1 MTDLKHSP
9 IENIFAFLIGT
20 TIVSFGLAIFQSA
33 GLLTGGTVGIAFL
46 IHYATEAANGEYGVS
61 LGWAF
66 FLINLPF
73 YLLAWRKK
81 GWRFTVATFVAVGL
95 VSILTSVHSRWA
107 VLHLAHPLYAALV
120 GGSMLGVGLL
130 ILFRHQ
136 ASLGGVNIVALYAQE
151 RFKWRAGY
159 VLLSVDIVIV
169 LAALAIADLATV
181 AYSVVGAI
189 TMNMAI
195 AMNHRPNLYRAA

>member
-1 MTDLKHSP
+1 M
-9 IENIFAFLIGT
+9 
-20 TIVSFGLAIFQSA
+20 
-33 GLLTGGTVGIAFL
+33 
-46 IHYATEAANGEYGVS
+46 
-61 LGWAF
+61 
-66 FLINLPF
+66 
-73 YLLAWRKK
+73 
-81 GWRFTVATFVAVGL
+81 
-95 VSILTSVHSRWA
+95 
-107 VLHLAHPLYAALV
+107 
-120 GGSMLGVGLL
+120 

-136 ASLGGVNIVALYAQE
+136 ASFGGVNIVALYAQE

-195 AMNHRPNLYRAA
+195 AMNHRPNRYRAA